1 MVTRYV
7 VKLYSKVPFFVVVVH
22 RPFVCA
28 SLDADVCTYTTV
40 FSPFRE
46 CRRVLFEQFFTCESV
61 GKKIGK
67 RFFYE
72 PGKKKFFYRNYD
84 SVYFKEDSRI
94 YESRNKK
101 KEKWNKKSEKG
112 EKKILEMERKGNEM

>member
-7 VKLYSKVPFFVVVVH
+7 VKLCLKVPFFVVVVVH

-28 SLDADVCTYTTV
+28 SLDAVVCTYTTV

-46 CRRVLFEQFFTCESV
+46 CRRVYFNSFLLVRVS
-61 GKKIGK
+61 GKNRKKIFL
-67 RFFYE
+67 RARE
-72 PGKKKFFYRNYD
+72 TKFFFLPKLRLG

-101 KEKWNKKSEKG
+101 KEK
-112 EKKILEMERKGNEM
+112 